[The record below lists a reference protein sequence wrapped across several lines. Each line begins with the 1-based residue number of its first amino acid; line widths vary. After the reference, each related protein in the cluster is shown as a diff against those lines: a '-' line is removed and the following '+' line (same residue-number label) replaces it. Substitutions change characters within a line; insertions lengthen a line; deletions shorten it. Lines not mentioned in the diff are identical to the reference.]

1 MFFVDKIVFMVKTR
15 IAPSPTGDFHI
26 GQMRTVLYDYAYA
39 KKMGG
44 VFLLR
49 IEDTDRIRYVPGA
62 EDRIM
67 DTIMDFGLPWD
78 EGVRV
83 GGEHGPYTQSQRLDI
98 YKKYA
103 LELVEK
109 GFAYYCFCSKERIDA
124 LRKVQQDAHL
134 PTTKYDKHCLTLS
147 EEQIKKNLAEGM
159 PYVIRLNVPKD
170 QVIKF
175 RDEILG
181 DLEFPSNDLD
191 DQVLLKSDGFPT
203 YHLAVV
209 VDDYL
214 MKVTH
219 ILRGVDWLPSTP
231 KHVLLYKAFGWDL
244 PIFAHL
250 PNLKEVDERKKMSK
264 RHGSA
269 FAYEFLKEGYLPEA
283 LVNFL
288 MFLGWNPGGDKEIY
302 SLAEFTAEFS
312 LERVQK
318 TDLVSF
324 DRDKLLWMNGHYIR
338 QLSDADLYDKIS
350 AWAKKWYVDLC
361 VGNSDR
367 DYIIKVLSL
376 IKDRMKVLAD
386 FTELSRYFFAI
397 PKVDIPMLSSYARD
411 NWLKILSGFS
421 KIFAGVDIKDWNKE
435 TLEKIAHNFI
445 EEEKYINKEAF
456 MTLRVAVTGSQ
467 ATPPLF
473 DVLELLGKDIVMDR
487 INILVARNS
496 I

>member
-1 MFFVDKIVFMVKTR
+1 MLCMIKTR

-49 IEDTDRIRYVPGA
+49 IEDTDRVRYVLGA
-62 EDRIM
+62 EERIM
-67 DTIMDFGLPWD
+67 DTIRDFGLPWD

-83 GGEHGPYTQSQRLDI
+83 GGEYGPYTQSQRLDI

-109 GFAYYCFCSKERIDA
+109 GNAYYCFCSKERIDE
-124 LRKVQQDAHL
+124 LRKAQQEAHL
-134 PTTKYDKHCLTLS
+134 PTTKYDKHCLGLTP
-147 EEQIKKNLAEGM
+147 EQVQENLKDGA

-170 QVIKF
+170 QIIKF

-203 YHLAVV
+203 YHLGVV

-231 KHVLLYKAFGWDL
+231 KHVLLYQAFGWDL

-264 RHGSA
+264 RRGSA

-302 SLAEFTAEFS
+302 SLKEFIVDFS

-324 DRDKLLWMNGHYIR
+324 DREKLLWMNGQYIR
-338 QLSDADLYDKIS
+338 QLSDADLYTKLV
-350 AWAKKWYVDLC
+350 AWAKKWEVDLG
-361 VGNSDR
+361 VGNSDQE
-367 DYIIKVLSL
+367 YIIRVLAL

-386 FTELSRYFFAI
+386 FMDISNYFFTT
-397 PKVDIPMLSSYARD
+397 PKVDITILSSYARD
-411 NWLKILSGFS
+411 NWVKILNGFS
-421 KIFAGVDIKDWNKE
+421 TILADVDVADWNKE
-435 TLEKIAHNFI
+435 TLEEVAHRFT
-445 EEEKYINKEAF
+445 EEEKYTTKEAF
-456 MTLRVAVTGSQ
+456 MTLRVAVTGSS

-473 DVLELLGKDIVMDR
+473 EVLELLGKQVVLDR
-487 INILVARNS
+487 VNALVPENS
-496 I
+496 S

>member
-1 MFFVDKIVFMVKTR
+1 MDNKPLTVKTR

-39 KKMGG
+39 KKMNG

-49 IEDTDRIRYVPGA
+49 IEDTDRVRYVSGA

-67 DTIMDFGLPWD
+67 DTIRDFGLPWD

-83 GGEHGPYTQSQRLDI
+83 GGEYGPYTQSQRLDI

-109 GFAYYCFCSKERIDA
+109 GNAYYCFCSKERIDE
-124 LRKVQQDAHL
+124 LRKAQQEAHL
-134 PTTKYDKHCLTLS
+134 PTTKYDKHCLDLTP
-147 EEQIKKNLAEGM
+147 EQVQKNLKDGI
-159 PYVIRLNVPKD
+159 PYVIRLNVPKNE
-170 QVIKF
+170 VIKF

-203 YHLAVV
+203 YHLGVV

-231 KHVLLYKAFGWDL
+231 KHVLLYKAFGWEL

-264 RHGSA
+264 RRGSA
-269 FAYEFLKEGYLPEA
+269 FAYEFLKDGYLPEA

-302 SLAEFTAEFS
+302 SLKEFIVAFS

-324 DRDKLLWMNGHYIR
+324 DREKLLWINGQYIR
-338 QLSDADLYDKIS
+338 QLSEAELYDKIT
-350 AWAKKWYVDLC
+350 AWAKKWEVDLG

-367 DYIIKVLSL
+367 EYVIQVLAL
-376 IKDRMKVLAD
+376 IKDRIKVLAD
-386 FTELSRYFFAI
+386 FMELSGYFFTA
-397 PKVDIPMLSSYARD
+397 PKVDLTILSSYSRD
-411 NWLKILSGFS
+411 NWVKILSSFA
-421 KIFAGVDIKDWNKE
+421 KILTEIDLKDWNRE
-435 TLEKIAHNFI
+435 TLEKLSHSFL
-445 EEEKYINKEAF
+445 EENKYTTKEAF
-456 MTLRVAVTGSQ
+456 MTLRVAVTGSS

-473 DVLELLGKDIVMDR
+473 DVLELLGKQVVLDR
-487 INILVARNS
+487 LNALITVNS
-496 I
+496 S

>member
-1 MFFVDKIVFMVKTR
+1 MVNKPFPVKTR

-39 KKMGG
+39 KKMDG

-49 IEDTDRIRYVPGA
+49 IEDTDRVRYVPGA
-62 EDRIM
+62 EERIM

-83 GGEHGPYTQSQRLDI
+83 GGENGPYIQSQRLDI

-109 GFAYYCFCSKERIDA
+109 GFAYYCFCSKERIGE
-124 LRKVQQDAHL
+124 LRKTQQEARL
-134 PTTKYDKHCLTLS
+134 PTTKYDKHCLGLTS
-147 EEQIKKNLAEGM
+147 EQVQNNLKDGI
-159 PYVIRLNVPKD
+159 PFVIRLNVPKD
-170 QVIKF
+170 QIIKF

-181 DLEFPSNDLD
+181 DLEFPGSDLD

-203 YHLAVV
+203 YHLGVV
-209 VDDYL
+209 IDDYL

-231 KHVLLYKAFGWDL
+231 KHVLLYQAFGWEL

-264 RHGSA
+264 RRGSA

-288 MFLGWNPGGDKEIY
+288 MFLGWNPGCDKEIY
-302 SLAEFTAEFS
+302 SLTEFIKEFT

-324 DRDKLLWMNGHYIR
+324 DREKLLWFNGYYIR
-338 QLSDADLYDKIS
+338 QLTDSDLYTKLM
-350 AWAKKWYVDLC
+350 AWAKKWDVDLRI
-361 VGNSDR
+361 GTSDQ
-367 DYIIKVLSL
+367 DYVVKVIAL
-376 IKDRMKVLAD
+376 IKDRMKTLTD
-386 FTELSRYFFAI
+386 FLELSSYFFTP
-397 PKVDIPMLSSYARD
+397 PKVDMAVFSSYSRD
-411 NWLKILSGFS
+411 SWLKILGGFV
-421 KIFAGVDIKDWNKE
+421 KILADVDIKGWNKE
-435 TLEKIAHNFI
+435 TLEKLSHKFA
-445 EEEKYINKEAF
+445 EAAGYSTKEAF
-456 MTLRVAVTGSQ
+456 MTLRVAVTGSP

-473 DVLELLGKDIVMDR
+473 DVLELLGKHVVVDR
-487 INILVARNS
+487 INALMAQHS
-496 I
+496 S

>member
-1 MFFVDKIVFMVKTR
+1 MVKKPFVVKTR

-26 GQMRTVLYDYAYA
+26 GQMRTVLYNYAYA

-49 IEDTDRIRYVPGA
+49 IEDTDRTRYVLGA

-78 EGVRV
+78 EGMRV
-83 GGEHGPYTQSQRLDI
+83 GGEYGPYTQSQRLDI

-109 GFAYYCFCSKERIDA
+109 GFAYYCFCSKERIDE
-124 LRKVQQDAHL
+124 LRKAQQEVHM
-134 PTTKYDKHCLTLS
+134 PTTKYDKRCLTLS
-147 EEQIKKNLAEGM
+147 EEQVTKNLAQGV

-175 RDEILG
+175 RDEIIG
-181 DLEFPSNDLD
+181 DLEFPSRDLD

-264 RHGSA
+264 RRGSA
-269 FAYEFLKEGYLPEA
+269 FAFEFLKEGYLSEA

-302 SLAEFTAEFS
+302 SLEEFTAEFS

-318 TDLVSF
+318 TDLVSL

-350 AWAKKWYVDLC
+350 SWAKKWAGDLYI
-361 VGNSDR
+361 GNSDR

-376 IKDRMKVLAD
+376 IKDRMKLLSD
-386 FTELSRYFFAI
+386 FIE
-397 PKVDIPMLSSYARD
+397 LSSYFFTTPQVEISMVSSYSRA
-411 NWLKILSGFS
+411 NWSKILGGFS
-421 KIFAGVDIKDWNKE
+421 KIFTGVDIKGWNKE
-435 TLEKIAHNFI
+435 TLEKVSHNFI
-445 EEEKYINKEAF
+445 EEEKYTNKEAF

-473 DVLELLGKDIVMDR
+473 DVIELLGKDIVLSR
-487 INILVARNS
+487 INTLVMQNS